1 MAQSGR
7 AALLSAFHS
16 GAPAAVGTQWSGTL
30 PAAYAYASIRWSLD
44 FAPPA
49 APLSHAMS
57 RPSLKA
63 EDGAG
68 GPNGTLRDARFDW
81 LTLNFPKGL
90 EEDFRRDYALRSV
103 RHVRFGIGLA
113 ITLWSLFA
121 LLDPWIIPDEKA
133 AAWLIRF
140 AFVVPSLL
148 LAFLFTFSRHYFR
161 FAQPTA
167 ATVFMISA
175 LGLIVMV
182 NLVIRPADV
191 HPYTSGLLLSVP
203 CGCVIWRLRFIN
215 GLWAALSAVLLENMT
230 AIWFTA
236 IPPAA
241 VMNNNFFLVSAI
253 LLGLVAGYNMETYIR
268 RDFLQRRISEKSIEQ
283 LNALREIGQSV
294 GSSLDLEAVLTTIV
308 THAVELS
315 GASGGAIFEYDE
327 GTRSF
332 RLRTSHG
339 VEAELVE
346 VYRAAPIPRDKGVL
360 GQAVAALKAVQIPDL
375 QARPDLVLPRARPI
389 FARLGYRSVLSVP
402 LRREQRVFGGLVIS
416 RRQAGNF
423 PDEIVNL
430 LETFAAQSGLA
441 IDNARLFRETEAKSR
456 QLELASLA
464 RSRFLAAASHDLR
477 QPLHTL
483 SLYSAALKLNAPDG
497 TTGDIARH
505 IYKALASLSALV
517 DSLLD
522 ISKLDAGAVQPD
534 LQNVSL
540 KPLIE
545 RIEADYR
552 PLANGKGLEFH
563 VTADDD
569 IELQTDPVLF
579 ERLMRNLV
587 DNAFKY
593 TATGNVTLGAEV
605 DGSKARIIVRDTGPG
620 IPPAERERIFEE
632 FYQIGNPERDRVQGL
647 GLGLAIVQRIAQLLG
662 LEIRLESE
670 PGRGSIFTVTAPLA
684 TEERAAQR
692 PPAAPDAADP
702 RVLIGARVL
711 VIDDEPDVRAG
722 MRELLE
728 HLGCRVAICS
738 GYADA
743 ERLIDQDGLEDVH
756 LIVSDFRLR
765 QHESGIE
772 TVRRLRAR
780 LGDVPALLVSG
791 DTAPER
797 LREAQSSGLPLLH
810 KPVPVEKL
818 MKAMLA
824 ALRR

>member
-1 MAQSGR
+1 M
-7 AALLSAFHS
+7 
-16 GAPAAVGTQWSGTL
+16 L
-30 PAAYAYASIRWSLD
+30 PAAYAYASIRWSTDL
-44 FAPPA
+44 APPA

-57 RPSLKA
+57 RPFLKA
-63 EDGAG
+63 DDGAG

-90 EEDFRRDYALRSV
+90 EEDFRRDYARRSV
-103 RHVRFGIGLA
+103 WHVRVGIGLA
-113 ITLWSLFA
+113 IALWSLFG
-121 LLDPWIIPDEKA
+121 LLDPWVIPDQKGA
-133 AAWLIRF
+133 ACLIRF

-161 FAQPTA
+161 FSQPTA

-175 LGLIVMV
+175 LALIVMV
-182 NLVIRPADV
+182 NLVIRPVGA

-203 CGCVIWRLRFIN
+203 CGCMIWRLRFTN
-215 GLWAALSAVLLENMT
+215 GAWAACSAVLVDNIT
-230 AIWFTA
+230 AVWFTD
-236 IPPAA
+236 IPGA
-241 VMNNNFFLVSAI
+241 VIMNNNFFLVSAI
-253 LLGLVAGYNMETYIR
+253 ILGLLAGYNMERYIR
-268 RDFLQRRISEKSIEQ
+268 LDFLQRRDAEESIEQ
-283 LNALREIGQSV
+283 LNALRGIGQSV

-315 GASGGAIFEYDE
+315 GANGGAIYEYDDVAQA
-327 GTRSF
+327 F
-332 RLRTSHG
+332 DLRTSHG
-339 VEAELVE
+339 LEAELVE
-346 VYRAAPIPRDKGVL
+346 VLRAAPIPRNQGVI
-360 GQAVAALKAVQIPDL
+360 GQAMAALKPIQIPDIL
-375 QARPDLVLPRARPI
+375 EKPELVFARVRSVVT
-389 FARLGYRSVLSVP
+389 RLGYRSALAVP
-402 LRREQRVFGGLVIS
+402 LRREQKILGALIVS
-416 RRQAGNF
+416 RRQAGSF
-423 PDEIVNL
+423 SGEIVNL

-441 IDNARLFRETEAKSR
+441 IDNARLFRETEAKGR
-456 QLELASLA
+456 QLELANLA

-497 TTGDIARH
+497 ITGDIARH
-505 IYKALASLSALV
+505 IYKALASLRALV

-534 LQNVSL
+534 LQNVGL
-540 KPLIE
+540 KSLIE
-545 RIEADYR
+545 RIEADYL
-552 PLANGKGLEFH
+552 PLADGKGLEFH
-563 VTADDD
+563 VKADDD

-593 TATGNVTLGAEV
+593 TAAGNVTLGAEV
-605 DGSKARIIVRDTGPG
+605 DGSKVRIMVRDTGPG

-647 GLGLAIVQRIAQLLG
+647 GLGLAIVRRIAHLLG

-684 TEERAAQR
+684 TEERAAPR
-692 PPAAPDAADP
+692 PPDAADP

-797 LREAQSSGLPLLH
+797 LREAQTSGLLLLH
-810 KPVPVEKL
+810 KPVPAEKL
-818 MKAMLA
+818 MKAMLE